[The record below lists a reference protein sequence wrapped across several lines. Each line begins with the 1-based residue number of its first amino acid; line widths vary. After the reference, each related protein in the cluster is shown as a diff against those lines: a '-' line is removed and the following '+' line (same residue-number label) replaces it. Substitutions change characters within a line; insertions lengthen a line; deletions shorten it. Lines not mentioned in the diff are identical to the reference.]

1 MQNYLDI
8 PLMGNDRNV
17 YCLRDFSHEKL
28 VLYFYP
34 KDNTPGCTLEAKD
47 FTRLKTEFATK
58 GFRIIGVSKDS
69 VSSHERFCSQHNLD
83 ILLLSDPDTKLAEAF
98 GVLKEKSMYGRT
110 YMGIERS
117 TFLIDEHG
125 RITKEYRGVS
135 ATDHAITILEEL

>member
-1 MQNYLDI
+1 MPHYLDI
-8 PLMGNDRNV
+8 PLLGNDKKV
-17 YCLRDFSHEKL
+17 YRLREFSHERL

-47 FTRLKTEFATK
+47 FTRLKTDFASK
-58 GFRIIGVSKDS
+58 GYRIIGVSKDS
-69 VSSHERFCSQHNLD
+69 VSSHERFCAQHNLD

-98 GVLKEKSMYGRT
+98 GVLKEKSMYGRA

-117 TFLIDEHG
+117 TFLIDEQG
-125 RITKEYRGVS
+125 NITKEYRGVS